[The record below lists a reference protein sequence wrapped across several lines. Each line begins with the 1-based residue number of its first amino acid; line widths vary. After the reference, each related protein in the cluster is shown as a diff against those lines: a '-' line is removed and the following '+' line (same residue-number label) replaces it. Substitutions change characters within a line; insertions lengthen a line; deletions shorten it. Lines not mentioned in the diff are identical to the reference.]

1 MLLPDRMP
9 GMELP
14 EFNSLQD
21 LHEVHDMLSER
32 IKKWP
37 DRWLAEGRREGRQEG
52 VEKGRQEARREIA
65 RNLIA
70 NTDMSDS
77 AISEVSLLPVEE
89 VAKLR
94 VETQH

>member
-1 MLLPDRMP
+1 
-9 GMELP
+9 MELP

-37 DRWLAEGRREGRQEG
+37 DRWIAEGRREGRQEGRQEG

-70 NTDMSDS
+70 STDMSDS

>member
-1 MLLPDRMP
+1 
-9 GMELP
+9 MELP

-37 DRWLAEGRREGRQEG
+37 DRWLAEGRREGMQVGRQEGRQEG
-52 VEKGRQEARREIA
+52 VEKGRLEARREIA

-70 NTDMSDS
+70 STDMSDS